1 MRSNLHGDCGHE
13 CEHECFMFVLPT
25 GCGLAGLDGKNGQR
39 TVRVNKIEKPS
50 LEEEKKTR
58 EKQMVRGWPNVS
70 TNV

>member
-13 CEHECFMFVLPT
+13 CEHVLPT

-50 LEEEKKTR
+50 LEEAKKTR
-58 EKQMVRGWPNVS
+58 EKQMVRGWPSVS